1 MKKLKTFE
9 EFSKEL
15 NAPHIDEDAIDA
27 GEDSKVVIDDVTLD
41 SGSEIKST
49 EILGAILS
57 SKTEKEFKEYFYD
70 QYGNG
75 AFTDEDIST
84 LIKFFLEYQEEK
96 NAEEAEGEE
105 EAPGETSGEA
115 GDEEEGDIS
124 TDLDDELDN
133 I

>member
-9 EFSKEL
+9 EFSEEL
-15 NAPHIDEDAIDA
+15 NAPHIDEDAIEA

-57 SKTEKEFKEYFYD
+57 SKTEKEFKQYFYD

-75 AFTDEDIST
+75 AFTDEDMST
-84 LIKFFLEYQEEK
+84 LLKFFLDYEEEK
-96 NAEEAEGEE
+96 NAKELEAEEE
-105 EAPGETSGEA
+105 EAA
-115 GDEEEGDIS
+115 AEEGGG
-124 TDLDDELDN
+124 DDELDLD